1 MKNQALTT
9 KKSSGTSSN
18 SGANKIRRSNSKKGA
33 PKKGLGSISAVQAK
47 MDGQTVRSIQKLT
60 KASRRRLRAGSQ
72 TDIHVSGAITR
83 IAEKKDG
90 KSLLRPS
97 APELSAVSLPDLH
110 CLERR
115 ISQIEGLLSN
125 FSPIVKDGV
134 VTWKDSSQKSES
146 Q

>member
-18 SGANKIRRSNSKKGA
+18 SGANKIRRSNSKKVGS
-33 PKKGLGSISAVQAK
+33 KKARASGSDARAK
-47 MDGQTVRSIQKLT
+47 MGGQTVRNIQKPIE
-60 KASRRRLRAGSQ
+60 ASRRRLPAGSQ
-72 TDIHVSGAITR
+72 TDTHVSGAITR

-97 APELSAVSLPDLH
+97 APELSAVSLPDLRS
-110 CLERR
+110 LERR

-134 VTWKDSSQKSES
+134 ATWKDSSQKSES